1 MEKHLCSVLALLL
14 FLDFLDSLTLTVPEE
29 VTGLLRKSVAIPC
42 IFKPSAQYTNLEVTW
57 YIDRYTIVIQRDKLG
72 DYIPLFKDQ
81 NRVSINESPGD
92 VSLVLKNLAY
102 GDRGTYTCEV
112 KLFFINGIM
121 EKRKSSGVNL
131 IVVRAL
137 PSTKPTTSLISNP
150 ISEFTNRKIPVWV
163 FVLTIVSIVLFF
175 SATIL
180 FILYRSKTERDHKYE
195 FTRTERFSL
204 QEPVNLNS
212 NENNEYEIMSKLDQL
227 SIQNYKWDLPVD
239 KHMLQFE
246 EE

>member
-57 YIDRYTIVIQRDKLG
+57 YIDRYTIVIQRDKL
-72 DYIPLFKDQ
+72 
-81 NRVSINESPGD
+81 
-92 VSLVLKNLAY
+92 
-102 GDRGTYTCEV
+102 
-112 KLFFINGIM
+112 
-121 EKRKSSGVNL
+121 
-131 IVVRAL
+131 AL

-150 ISEFTNRKIPVWV
+150 ISALPFTGPPSRYILNEFTNRKIPVWV

>member
-150 ISEFTNRKIPVWV
+150 ISALPFTGPPSRY
-163 FVLTIVSIVLFF
+163 
-175 SATIL
+175 IL
-180 FILYRSKTERDHKYE
+180 NDHKYE